1 MCICII
7 KYYAATKRK
16 ELELLPTNQ
25 KDFFMMLSDR
35 EGSMLR
41 IVYVMVTIYKLV
53 YVCVCMCIIYVNEYI
68 CANFSFL
75 MVT

>member
-1 MCICII
+1 
-7 KYYAATKRK
+7 
-16 ELELLPTNQ
+16 
-25 KDFFMMLSDR
+25 MMLSDR